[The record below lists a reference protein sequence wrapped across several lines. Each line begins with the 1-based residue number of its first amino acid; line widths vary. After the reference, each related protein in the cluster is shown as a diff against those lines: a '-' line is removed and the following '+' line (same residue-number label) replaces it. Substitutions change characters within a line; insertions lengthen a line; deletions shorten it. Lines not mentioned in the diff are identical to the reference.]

1 MFSFHNDISLPCV
14 GPILCQDFARA
25 GENFARAGHLSCFA
39 RLLCQ
44 LTPKTNSLSRFRSP
58 CFHMSRRS
66 SHPRVRSE
74 TSRLLTEAVARLDD
88 ASRRPR
94 DRDHG
99 HASSSTASTSTAST
113 ITPQLG
119 YRQERLRLFRGP
131 SSSSSSSTLAGSAKK
146 RPRRCTTVR
155 TWRHDFICLA
165 DKQQTA
171 PPSPLE
177 HAQLVQAGLGLKS
190 LCFTDDDDGMSF
202 HTQLLDSYPKLE
214 TGGGYDN
221 LMSLL

>member
-74 TSRLLTEAVARLDD
+74 TSHLLTEAVARLDD
-88 ASRRPR
+88 ASRRPRDR

-146 RPRRCTTVR
+146 RPRRLHNGT
-155 TWRHDFICLA
+155 H
-165 DKQQTA
+165 
-171 PPSPLE
+171 
-177 HAQLVQAGLGLKS
+177 
-190 LCFTDDDDGMSF
+190 
-202 HTQLLDSYPKLE
+202 LE
-214 TGGGYDN
+214 TRFY
-221 LMSLL
+221 LFS